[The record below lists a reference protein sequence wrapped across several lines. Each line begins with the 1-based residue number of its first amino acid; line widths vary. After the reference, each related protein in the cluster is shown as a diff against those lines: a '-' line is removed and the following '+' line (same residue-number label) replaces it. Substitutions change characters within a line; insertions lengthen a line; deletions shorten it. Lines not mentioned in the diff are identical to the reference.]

1 MAIAFLVGLCCLVL
15 WGVVGF
21 FVFISF
27 VMLVDPNEHEVGP
40 VIACMFL
47 AGVIGVLALGFTTE
61 FAKKIFVLF

>member
-1 MAIAFLVGLCCLVL
+1 MVFLGLCCLVL

-61 FAKKIFVLF
+61 FANKIFVLF

>member
-1 MAIAFLVGLCCLVL
+1 MDNMMLG
-15 WGVVGF
+15 GVVGF

-61 FAKKIFVLF
+61 FANKIFVLF

>member
-1 MAIAFLVGLCCLVL
+1 MVLVGLFCLVL
-15 WGVVGF
+15 WGIAGF
-21 FVFISF
+21 FAFISF

-61 FAKKIFVLF
+61 FANKIFVLF